1 MKKQNP
7 SRQEKKIKVEKITRK
22 QVAKDVA
29 VFIANMVVIVG
40 LFVLS
45 IFLNGIGIN
54 PTPQNFFDYFKSST
68 DLFIYLSLT
77 MLLILFAYSI
87 FLFYDNKEMLKK
99 ASNFE
104 MLLLIIEIS
113 LVCNYAAGKYVSIYF
128 RPLALAGLLTLL
140 LADRRTAVFTNIT
153 VCVLTFLMDVFT
165 NASFDLMSPY
175 ANYSSLIIGFT
186 SGIFGIYLIDGVQAR
201 LKVFGRGIV
210 MIFPVVLCLVL
221 LEQTDLLTH
230 PERLV
235 AGISSAILSI
245 VLFMSILPVL
255 EALFNKITSYKLAEL
270 ADHSA
275 PLIRKM
281 IEKAPGTFNHS
292 IVVANIA
299 EACAVSI
306 NEDPLLARCCAY
318 YHDMGKLKQPEM
330 FKENQQDG
338 KNVHDELTPELST
351 NIIRAHTKDGYE
363 LLKKNHLP
371 DMLADVCLQH
381 HGTMPILYF
390 YAKAKKFTDGEID
403 IDQFSYTGPLPKTKI
418 AAIIMIAD
426 SAEAAVRSCKE
437 RSRATVD
444 KVVEKIINERMI
456 LRQFDDC
463 DITMKELNVIRNTIV
478 NNLTGVY
485 HSRIEYPKVNI
496 ERLKTEE
503 MV

>member
-1 MKKQNP
+1 MKKLSAQKA
-7 SRQEKKIKVEKITRK
+7 EKKIALEKIPKK
-22 QVAKDVA
+22 QIVKDVF
-29 VFIANMVVIVG
+29 VLVGNMVVIVG

-45 IFLNGIGIN
+45 IFLNGIGVN
-54 PTPQNFFDYFKSST
+54 KTPQNFNDYFST
-68 DLFIYLSLT
+68 STELFIYLSLT
-77 MLLILFAYSI
+77 MLLILFAYSV

-99 ASNFE
+99 VSNFE

-113 LVCNYAAGKYVSIYF
+113 LICNYAAGKYVSIYF
-128 RPLALAGLLTLL
+128 RPLALSGLLTLL

-153 VCVLTFLMDVFT
+153 VCILTFLMDVFT
-165 NASFDLMSPY
+165 NASFQMVSEY
-175 ANYSSLIIGFT
+175 AIYSSLIIGFT

-201 LKVFGRGIV
+201 LKVFSRGII

-221 LEQTDLLTH
+221 LEQTNLITH
-230 PERLV
+230 PDRLISGV
-235 AGISSAILSI
+235 SSAILSI
-245 VLFMSILPVL
+245 VLFMSILPLL
-255 EALFNKITSYKLAEL
+255 EAMFNKITSYKLAEL

-330 FKENQQDG
+330 FKENQTDV
-338 KNVHDELTPELST
+338 KNVHDDLTPELST

-363 LLKKNHLP
+363 LLRKNHLP
-371 DMLADVCLQH
+371 EMLADVCLQH

-403 IDQFSYTGPLPKTKI
+403 IDQYSYTGPLPKTKI

-478 NNLTGVY
+478 NTLTGVY
-485 HSRIEYPKVNI
+485 HSRIEYPKIDV
-496 ERLKTEE
+496 ERLKTED